1 MTIRELV
8 AKFGLDIKGADF
20 KKADRMIEN
29 LKKSAVALGSLWAGS
44 KIIQGARRLAQE
56 TAALGDG
63 LNVLSQRSGMSIE
76 AIQELRYV
84 GEAAGLSIQ
93 QVDGA
98 IFRLAR
104 RMGAAINGNKAMAAA
119 FARAGVAISDA
130 SGKARAAEDV
140 MMDLADRMAAMSS
153 DGERAAVGME
163 LMGDT
168 GIAMAAALKGGSAEV
183 QRLREEARELGLMEQ
198 ELADEASRFVMTQ
211 QRVRYSLQAVR
222 NALASAL
229 MPAIREA
236 ADAWL
241 RWYRTN
247 REWLQLKLGEAVQG
261 ISRAFARL
269 GDITRG
275 LVNVFRWYEGV
286 VGSLASKLTLAA
298 LAAGALVVALG
309 LKKAILLLLVLLLED
324 FVTWL
329 EGGESAIGEIVERID
344 KALRELIFADIDY
357 QKSPWLAFFRDLAS
371 VVAKASLGLRIIA
384 QGILRDEEA
393 VREIDEALR
402 MIAEQDLRISRG
414 GGVQLGEGVTEEERR
429 VIEQRRRLGLLGRGP
444 EFVGPTPEMLRAGA
458 NIEQNVNVE
467 INFGGTDGSSPAA
480 IEDAVRRG
488 VGGALRDAAA
498 SMTPAGAF

>member
-8 AKFGLDIKGADF
+8 AKFGLEIRGADF
-20 KKADRMIEN
+20 KRADRMIEN
-29 LKKSAVALGSLWAGS
+29 LKKSAFALGSLWAGS

-63 LNVLSQRSGMSIE
+63 LNTLSQRSGMSIQ

-84 GEAAGLSIQ
+84 GEAAGLSIE
-93 QVDGA
+93 QVDAA

-104 RMGAAINGNKAMAAA
+104 RMGAAINGNKALADA
-119 FARAGVAISDA
+119 FAKAGVAIRDA
-130 SGKARAAEDV
+130 SGNVRAVEDV
-140 MMDLADRMAAMSS
+140 MMDLADRLAAMSS

-183 QRLREEARELGLMEQ
+183 MRLRLEARELGLMEQ
-198 ELADEASRFVMTQ
+198 ELADEATRFVMTQ
-211 QRVRYSLQAVR
+211 QRVRYALQAVK
-222 NALASAL
+222 NAIASAL
-229 MPAIREA
+229 LPAMREA

-241 RWYRTN
+241 SWYRTN
-247 REWLQLKLGEAVQG
+247 REWLNLKLGEAVQA
-261 ISRAFARL
+261 ISRAFERL
-269 GDITRG
+269 GDIARG
-275 LVNVFRWYEGV
+275 LVTVFRWYEGA

-309 LKKAILLLLVLLLED
+309 LKKAILAILVLLIED

-344 KALRELIFADIDY
+344 KALRELIFADVDY

-371 VVAKASLGLRIIA
+371 VVGKSILGLRIIA

-402 MIAEQDLRISRG
+402 MIAERDLRISRS
-414 GGVQLGEGVTEEERR
+414 GGVQLGEGVTEEELRI
-429 VIEQRRRLGLLGRGP
+429 VEQRRRLGLLGREP
-444 EFVGPTPEMLRAGA
+444 EFVGPTLEMLRAGT

-467 INFGGTDGSSPAA
+467 INFGGIDGSNPAA